1 VSYQDDSVQGRV
13 LIVDDEE
20 GMRNYLSVVL
30 SRDGHRT
37 ETAADGLTAL
47 QLCSRNDYDVVLL
60 DLKMPRL
67 DGLGFLERLRE
78 SGASPVT
85 VVMTAYSTWESAVQA
100 MRLGAYNYIRK
111 PFDNDEIRA
120 IIARSVRVSL
130 FLRRE
135 ERDQAEQFI
144 VGNLIGNSPAMRK
157 VQDLIRR
164 VGPTDSTIC
173 IHGESGTGKE
183 LAARAL
189 HFNSSRRDGRFVAVN
204 CSAFTETLLESE
216 LFGHARGSFTGAV
229 SDKQGLFS
237 VASGGTFFLD
247 EVGDMSRTLQAKVL
261 RALEERQVKPVGSTE
276 SIKIDVRLIAATN
289 KNLAELVEKGEFR
302 EDLYYRLNVI
312 PLDLPPLRERKGDIP
327 FLVGHLIGKHSR
339 RMGKPI
345 KAVSRQAMDYLLAH
359 DWPGNVRELENAIQR
374 AIALARAEEIT
385 VDDLQDDVPVDDDQ
399 PAPQTAGLPPDGI
412 DLGEHLIAVERNYIL
427 RALER
432 SGGRVTRAARL
443 LHMSVRSLRY
453 RIQKLGLRQVPD
465 PDDLENSEISE
476 ATYSGDTNW

>member
-1 VSYQDDSVQGRV
+1 M
-13 LIVDDEE
+13 DDEE

-37 ETAADGLTAL
+37 GCAEDGLTAL
-47 QLCSRNDYDVVLL
+47 EMCRENDYDVVLL
-60 DLKMPRL
+60 DLKMPGL
-67 DGLGFLERLRE
+67 DGLGFLEKLRE
-78 SGASPVT
+78 SGSEAVT

-111 PFDNDEIRA
+111 PFDNEEIRS
-120 IIARSVRVSL
+120 IIARSVKVST

-135 ERDQAEQFI
+135 ERDHAEQFI

-164 VGPTDSTIC
+164 IGPTDSTVC

-183 LAARAL
+183 LAARAI
-189 HFNSSRRDGRFVAVN
+189 HFNSSRRDGRFVPVN

-216 LFGHARGSFTGAV
+216 LFGHTRGAFTGAV
-229 SDKQGLFS
+229 SDKQGLFA

-247 EVGDMSRTLQAKVL
+247 EVGDMSRTLQAKLL
-261 RALEERQVKPVGSTE
+261 RVLEEREVKPVGATE
-276 SIKIDVRLIAATN
+276 SIRIDVRLIAATN
-289 KNLAELVEKGEFR
+289 KDLGAMVEEGEFR

-312 PLDLPPLRERKGDIP
+312 PLDIPPLRERKGDIP

-345 KAVSRQAMDYLLAH
+345 KSVSRQTMEALLGQ
-359 DWPGNVRELENAIQR
+359 DWPGNVRQLENTIQR
-374 AIALARAEEIT
+374 AIAMARDEEIMIG
-385 VDDLQDDVPVDDDQ
+385 DLEGETCVPEGQ
-399 PAPQTAGLPPDGI
+399 ETLQTAGLPTEGI
-412 DLGEHLIAVERNYIL
+412 DLGQHLLTVERNYIL

-453 RIQKLGLRQVPD
+453 RIQKLGLREMPD
-465 PDDLENSEISE
+465 LDEEDRSEVTE
-476 ATYSGDTNW
+476 PTLTGDGNW

>member
-1 VSYQDDSVQGRV
+1 MNYQDETVQGRV

-37 ETAADGLTAL
+37 EVAADGLSAL
-47 QLCSRNDYDVVLL
+47 EMCRQNEYDVVLL
-60 DLKMPRL
+60 DLKMPKL
-67 DGLGFLERLRE
+67 DGLGFLEKLRE
-78 SGASPVT
+78 LETPPVT

-111 PFDNDEIRA
+111 PFDNEEIRS
-120 IIARSVRVSL
+120 IIARSVKVSM
-130 FLRRE
+130 FLRRDD
-135 ERDQAEQFI
+135 RDQAEQFI

-164 VGPTDSTIC
+164 IGPTDSTIC
-173 IHGESGTGKE
+173 IRGESGTGKE
-183 LAARAL
+183 LAARAI

-216 LFGHARGSFTGAV
+216 LFGHSRGAFTGAV
-229 SDKQGLFS
+229 SDKQGLFA
-237 VASGGTFFLD
+237 VAGGGTFFLD

-261 RALEERQVKPVGSTE
+261 RALEEREVKPVGATE
-276 SIKIDVRLIAATN
+276 SVRIDVRLIAATN
-289 KNLAELVEKGEFR
+289 RNLAEMVDKGEFR

-345 KAVSRQAMDYLLAH
+345 KSVSRQAMDSLLGH
-359 DWPGNVRELENAIQR
+359 DWPGNVRQLENAIQR
-374 AIALARAEEIT
+374 AIALARGEEIT
-385 VDDLQDDVPVDDDQ
+385 MVDLEGDMVFPEGEEH
-399 PAPQTAGLPPDGI
+399 PQTEGLPTEGI
-412 DLGEHLIAVERNYIL
+412 DLGEHLLAVERNYIL

-453 RIQKLGLRQVPD
+453 RIQKLGLREMPD
-465 PDDLENSEISE
+465 MEEEPAISTE
-476 ATYSGDTNW
+476 SSPTSDRNW